1 MVLSVLSINYV
12 YGSKCLNIRLSNNT
26 AYNNMIDY
34 LISYYPES
42 TICICML
49 SSYVAPSLAVNVLW
63 FLLCYSV
70 AFSNEG
76 MLVVNNLLKDSEVQ
90 SGPSGETISRTD
102 GGKVVGSLEVLRLVS
117 KKSVILFLEV
127 VCQSVGC
134 SRNMRCSQ
142 SYVEISTEKP

>member
-1 MVLSVLSINYV
+1 M
-12 YGSKCLNIRLSNNT
+12 
-26 AYNNMIDY
+26 
-34 LISYYPES
+34 
-42 TICICML
+42 
-49 SSYVAPSLAVNVLW
+49 
-63 FLLCYSV
+63 
-70 AFSNEG
+70 
-76 MLVVNNLLKDSEVQ
+76 VNNLLKDSEVQ